1 MTPYEAAL
9 RLLYREKTFLRKAL
23 DRAEKKPN
31 VTAEEIERLKEKQAG
46 VEYLLDMMGG
56 VIVNE

>member
-9 RLLYREKTFLRKAL
+9 RLLYREKTFLRIAL

-31 VTAEEIERLKEKQAG
+31 VTSEENDRLKEKQAG
-46 VEYLLDMMGG
+46 VEYLLDLIGEG
-56 VIVNE
+56 DRE

>member
-23 DRAEKKPN
+23 DRAEKKPG
-31 VTAEEIERLKEKQAG
+31 VTREELERLREKQAG
-46 VEYLLDMMGG
+46 IEYLLDIIGEG
-56 VIVNE
+56 DRE

>member
-31 VTAEEIERLKEKQAG
+31 VTTEEIERLKEKQAG
-46 VEYLLDMMGG
+46 VEYLLDLIG
-56 VIVNE
+56 ER